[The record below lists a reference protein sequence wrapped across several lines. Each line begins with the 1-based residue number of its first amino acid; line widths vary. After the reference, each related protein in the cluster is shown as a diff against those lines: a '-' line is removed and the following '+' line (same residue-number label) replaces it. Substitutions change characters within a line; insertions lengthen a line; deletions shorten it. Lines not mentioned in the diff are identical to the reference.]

1 MTESSVWVVVVLVE
15 WKDCDGDGVEYWKG
29 MIMEA
34 VVEVE
39 VGRVAMVWYG
49 CWEWFNNGVGGGYS
63 ERTYDLL
70 HWC

>member
-49 CWEWFNNGVGGGYS
+49 
-63 ERTYDLL
+63 
-70 HWC
+70 